1 MEFRKY
7 EEFLKLYTWEISSPP
22 KNNTKMDK
30 SLVQAFHNQ
39 KVEENILIR
48 NLKNTSKIHWDI
60 TLPMKL
66 AKIKLQD
73 VDYDGERQKFEMLPV
88 GEKLTQQL
96 KTTCHYLEKLKPR
109 IAIPLIGK

>member
-1 MEFRKY
+1 
-7 EEFLKLYTWEISSPP
+7 
-22 KNNTKMDK
+22 
-30 SLVQAFHNQ
+30 
-39 KVEENILIR
+39 
-48 NLKNTSKIHWDI
+48 
-60 TLPMKL
+60 MKL